1 MLGRRMEMQSE
12 AGERGHLMKTCCQPN
27 QQFEIYNQEIETLKK
42 LMSRRPTEPDRF
54 FYDIHELQKTWILAW
69 LLIC

>member
-54 FYDIHELQKTWILAW
+54 F
-69 LLIC
+69 